1 MSKKMSTQQ
10 PGNCGQVNT
19 ILYQRDYFC
28 PTNSPNSFK
37 FRNAKWSVFTN
48 YLGRKNACLC
58 IFVRILEDQRLWQTC
73 NENEKNKNKR
83 RRIWRGIW
91 IWEEEEIDRTWLRGP
106 LGLFMQR
113 GKESKKKGSHSHGK
127 KLNENERFPQLEK
140 RKEWQ
145 GKNISRVHEEGI
157 RMNCL

>member
-1 MSKKMSTQQ
+1 MLSDLCSQIIWEEKMPVCVSSWEYLKIKGYDKLVMKMKK
-10 PGNCGQVNT
+10 
-19 ILYQRDYFC
+19 I
-28 PTNSPNSFK
+28 K
-37 FRNAKWSVFTN
+37 IK
-48 YLGRKNACLC
+48 
-58 IFVRILEDQRLWQTC
+58 E
-73 NENEKNKNKR
+73 
-83 RRIWRGIW
+83 
-91 IWEEEEIDRTWLRGP
+91 EEEEIDRTWLRGP

-127 KLNENERFPQLEK
+127 KLNENKRFPQLEK